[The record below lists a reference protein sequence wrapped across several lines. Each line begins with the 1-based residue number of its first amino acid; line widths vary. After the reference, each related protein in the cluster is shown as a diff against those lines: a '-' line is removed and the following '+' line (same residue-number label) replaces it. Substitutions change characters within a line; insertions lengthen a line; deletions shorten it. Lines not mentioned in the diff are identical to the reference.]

1 MWPFTSS
8 FPAVHVHEVPKDA
21 VFDFIVVG
29 GGTAGC
35 CLASRLSEDP
45 NVTVLLLERGRVV
58 DDWQARV
65 PLLAAN
71 PSRPGTPHVFLPCL
85 PMQEGNGRSVTAWLG
100 EGLGGATLINAL
112 LYTRGISD
120 YNRWKEMG
128 RTGWGY
134 DTDLEPYFVKS
145 ENSLSQPAST
155 FRGKKGLWINQ
166 TFPEESVF
174 EPFRRINEAASSL
187 GIPYSSDM
195 NSPDSPATC
204 TALLD
209 IAIDH
214 NKRRHSVFKAFLDT
228 ADVRARKNLTICVE
242 TVVTGI
248 KCAPVE
254 RSAKPKAVGVYFG
267 GSQTTKELSFARA
280 TREVIICAGAISS
293 PQILMLSGLGPKNHL
308 QSHGI
313 RVVKDLPGVGSYLK
327 DHLAVPLA
335 YEVPPKDS
343 VNVFRHGILP
353 VLLHVLKYILLG
365 TGLLSVTSQRTTIFV
380 RTALLDERMELS
392 SVTPAEQDARDPQ
405 NAPDIEIQPLPTHLS
420 ENNKPSPMDDI
431 GVFSILV
438 TFLRPKS
445 FGSIRLA
452 SADPHTRPAID
463 VGFLTQA
470 DDLPIVRKGVR
481 FGLRLAQQMRARGYP
496 LGDLSVPKAE
506 DDTSLDAFIRK
517 NMSTT
522 YHYTST
528 CRMAPE
534 DDPQPGVVDDEL
546 RVHGV
551 DGLRVAD
558 CSIFPDIVSV
568 HTMAPAVVVAEKCA
582 DFVKKAHGMMQDYE

>member
-1 MWPFTSS
+1 MWPFTSP
-8 FPAVHVHEVPKDA
+8 FPAVHAREVPKNA
-21 VFDFIVVG
+21 VFDFIIVG

-45 NVTVLLLERGRVV
+45 KVTVLLLERGRVV

-65 PLLAAN
+65 PLLASN
-71 PSRPGTPHVFLPCL
+71 PSRPGTPHVFLPSL
-85 PMQEGNGRSVTAWLG
+85 PMKEGNGRATTAWLG
-100 EGLGGATLINAL
+100 EGLGGATLINSL

-134 DTDLEPYFVKS
+134 DTELESYFAKS
-145 ENSLSQPAST
+145 ENSLSQPAS

-174 EPFRRINEAASSL
+174 EPYRRINEAASSL

-204 TALLD
+204 TALMD
-209 IAIDH
+209 IAIDR
-214 NKRRHSVFKAFLDT
+214 NKHRHSVFKAFLDT
-228 ADVRARKNLTICVE
+228 ANVRRRKNLTICVE
-242 TVVTGI
+242 TIVTGI

-254 RSAKPKAVGVYFG
+254 GSARPKAAGVYFG
-267 GSQTTKELSFARA
+267 DAQTKKKSEKFFARA

-308 QSHGI
+308 ESHAI
-313 RVVKDLPGVGSYLK
+313 PVVKDLPGVGSYLK
-327 DHLAVPLA
+327 DHLGVPLMF
-335 YEVPPKDS
+335 EVPIKDS
-343 VNVFRHGILP
+343 LNVFRHGILP
-353 VLLHVLKYILLG
+353 VLRHVLKYFIFG
-365 TGLLSVTSQRTTIFV
+365 TGLLSVTSMRTTIFV
-380 RTALLDERMELS
+380 RTALLDETMELPS
-392 SVTPAEQDARDPQ
+392 MTPAEQDARNPQ
-405 NAPDIEIQPLPTHLS
+405 NAPDIEIQPIATHLS
-420 ENNKPSPMDDI
+420 NNETSPMDDI
-431 GVFSILV
+431 GVFSMLV

-445 FGSIRLA
+445 FGSIRLT

-470 DDLPIVRKGVR
+470 DDLPIVSKGVR
-481 FGLRLAQQMRARGYP
+481 LGLRLAQQMRARGYP
-496 LGDLSVPKAE
+496 MGDLSVPKAE
-506 DDTSLDAFIRK
+506 DAASVDAFIRET
-517 NMSTT
+517 MRTT

-534 DDPQPGVVDDEL
+534 DDAQPGVVDDEL

-582 DFVKKAHGMMQDYE
+582 DFVKKAHGLMQ